1 MSITAASVLK
11 KVAAAVVPD
20 KKAWKTV
27 GGIVLGVLIVILMP
41 IAAVIGLF
49 QGTLEIDTERL
60 QEMVLEN
67 LSAEA
72 QEKLLAAEGTLLEIE
87 SAMTAAGFPART
99 DEAHALYLLALSAY
113 ADEPDFAAR
122 LAACFS
128 EGQSDAELLETVNAE
143 FGTALSAEE
152 FAPLLQ
158 IIRSVQIDISGY
170 VDPSTKNNLDL
181 VQWAIAAEKAGW
193 GYVWGT
199 YGEVLSSAM
208 LEAKLE
214 QYPEELA
221 EQEEFIREH
230 WLHSRT
236 ADCAGLI
243 KGYGWLNAET
253 RELEY
258 GTNGM
263 PDLGSDDFY
272 ANATEKGSID
282 TIPELPGLAVWREGH
297 IGIYVGNGEVIH
309 ASRTTVGVIRS
320 RLADGD
326 WTHWLEIPYISY
338 LPDVSAVGGEAE
350 LRAALYEAIQN
361 PYGVAG
367 LMGNLYAESGL
378 RPDNLQDTYEAAL
391 GYTDAAYTQAVD
403 AGSYPDFASDR
414 AGYGLAQWTTPERK
428 AALLTL
434 AKTRGTSV
442 ADAKLQAEFLCQEL
456 QDLFPAVL
464 TALQNASSVSEASN
478 AVLFHFE
485 APADQ
490 SEAVQSQRAAFGSAY
505 YSRYAENGG
514 AAP

>member
-1 MSITAASVLK
+1 MVKYYRTDDKKIREVEGITSGTWIQMIHPSVAEGQKIADELDVDIEDVLAALDEEESSRIELQDGYTLILVDIPTTETRHDKEAYTTIPLGIILTSDEIVTVCTEDTPVLQAFLNNRVKEFSTKKKLRFVYQILYRISVLYQSDLRII
-11 KVAAAVVPD
+11 D
-20 KKAWKTV
+20 KMRTEIEERV
-27 GGIVLGVLIVILMP
+27 GD
-41 IAAVIGLF
+41 
-49 QGTLEIDTERL
+49 DTEEVDLIALHELESTLVYFATSLRANGVVLDRL
-60 QEMVLEN
+60 TRY
-67 LSAEA
+67 
-72 QEKLLAAEGTLLEIE
+72 K
-87 SAMTAAGFPART
+87 R
-99 DEAHALYLLALSAY
+99 
-113 ADEPDFAAR
+113 
-122 LAACFS
+122 
-128 EGQSDAELLETVNAE
+128 
-143 FGTALSAEE
+143 
-152 FAPLLQ
+152 
-158 IIRSVQIDISGY
+158 
-170 VDPSTKNNLDL
+170 
-181 VQWAIAAEKAGW
+181 
-193 GYVWGT
+193 
-199 YGEVLSSAM
+199 
-208 LEAKLE
+208 LE

-230 WLHSRT
+230 WLHGRT

-297 IGIYVGNGEVIH
+297 IGIYVCNEEVIH

-338 LPDVSAVGGEAE
+338 FTELPATANEAE
-350 LRAALYEAIQN
+350 LWAALYEAIQN

-403 AGSYPDFASDR
+403 AGSYPDFASDH

-442 ADAKLQAEFLCQEL
+442 ADVKLQAEFLCQEL
-456 QDLFPAVL
+456 QERFPAVL

-490 SEAVQSQRAAFGSAY
+490 SEAVQAQRAAFGNAY